1 MIKDLHSHILYGI
14 DDGSKTIEESIVL
27 LKKMEKAGTKE
38 LILTPHYIENSK
50 YNANNRSKE
59 ALFRQLKKKAK
70 EEKINIDLYL
80 GNEVFFS
87 NNMIELIKKGE
98 IKTLNKSKYLL
109 FEFPMTRF
117 YNNSLEVIIL
127 FEFPMT
133 RFYNNSL
140 EVINQLV
147 SNGYIPVLAHP
158 ERYTEFQKNPSLVIE
173 YLKSGV
179 LLQGNFTSLFGKY
192 GRHSRKVLKLYLKN
206 KWITFIGSDA
216 HHEVAYDN
224 KKLEKMLLKITKDK
238 EYTEELLSKNFDKV
252 INNEDIGI
260 II

>member
-14 DDGSKTIEESIVL
+14 DDGSNTIEESIVL
-27 LKKMEKAGTKE
+27 LKEMEKAGTKE

-59 ALFRQLKKKAK
+59 ALFRQLKKKVK
-70 EEKINIDLYL
+70 EENINIDLYL

-117 YNNSLEVIIL
+117 YNNSLEVI
-127 FEFPMT
+127 
-133 RFYNNSL
+133 
-140 EVINQLV
+140 NQLV

-158 ERYTEFQKNPSLVIE
+158 ERYIEFQKNPNLVIE

-238 EYTEELLSKNFDKV
+238 KYTEELLSKNFDKV

-260 II
+260 VI

>member
-27 LKKMEKAGTKE
+27 LKEMEKIGTKE

-59 ALFRQLKKKAK
+59 ALFRQLKKKVK

-117 YNNSLEVIIL
+117 YNNSLEVI
-127 FEFPMT
+127 
-133 RFYNNSL
+133 
-140 EVINQLV
+140 NQLV

-158 ERYTEFQKNPSLVIE
+158 ERYIEFQKNPNLVIE

-206 KWITFIGSDA
+206 KWITFLGSDV

-238 EYTEELLSKNFDKV
+238 KYTEELLSKNFDKV

-260 II
+260 VI

>member
-27 LKKMEKAGTKE
+27 LKEMEKAGTKE

-87 NNMIELIKKGE
+87 NNMLDLLKTGE
-98 IKTLNKSKYLL
+98 IKTLNKSKY
-109 FEFPMTRF
+109 
-117 YNNSLEVIIL
+117 IL

-158 ERYTEFQKNPSLVIE
+158 ERYTEFQKNPNLVIE

-192 GRHSRKVLKLYLKN
+192 GRHSRKVLKKYLKN
-206 KWITFIGSDA
+206 KWICFLGSDA

>member
-117 YNNSLEVIIL
+117 YNNSLEVI
-127 FEFPMT
+127 
-133 RFYNNSL
+133 
-140 EVINQLV
+140 NQLV

-206 KWITFIGSDA
+206 KWVTFIGSDA

>member
-59 ALFRQLKKKAK
+59 ALLRQLKKKVK
-70 EEKINIDLYL
+70 EENINIELYL
-80 GNEVFFS
+80 GNEVFFT
-87 NNMIELIKKGE
+87 NNMLDLIKKGE
-98 IKTLNKSKYLL
+98 VKTLNKSKY
-109 FEFPMTRF
+109 
-117 YNNSLEVIIL
+117 IL

-158 ERYTEFQKNPSLVIE
+158 ERYQEFQKNPNLVIE

-206 KWITFIGSDA
+206 KWICFLGSDT

>member
-27 LKKMEKAGTKE
+27 LKKMEKSGTKE

-50 YNANNRSKE
+50 YNANNRRKE
-59 ALFRQLKKKAK
+59 ALFRQLKKKIK

-87 NNMIELIKKGE
+87 NNMLDLLKTGE
-98 IKTLNKSKYLL
+98 IKTLNKSKY
-109 FEFPMTRF
+109 
-117 YNNSLEVIIL
+117 IL

-147 SNGYIPVLAHP
+147 TNEYIPVLAHP
-158 ERYTEFQKNPSLVIE
+158 ERYTEFQKNPNLVVE

-192 GRHSRKVLKLYLKN
+192 GRHSKNLLKKYLKN
-206 KWITFIGSDA
+206 KWITFLGSDT

>member
-27 LKKMEKAGTKE
+27 LKEMEKAGTKE

-59 ALFRQLKKKAK
+59 ALFKQLKKKVK

-117 YNNSLEVIIL
+117 YNNSLEVI
-127 FEFPMT
+127 
-133 RFYNNSL
+133 
-140 EVINQLV
+140 NQLV

-158 ERYTEFQKNPSLVIE
+158 ERYTEFQKNPNLVIK

-260 II
+260 VI

>member
-27 LKKMEKAGTKE
+27 LKEMEKAGTKE

-117 YNNSLEVIIL
+117 YNNSLEVI
-127 FEFPMT
+127 
-133 RFYNNSL
+133 
-140 EVINQLV
+140 NQLV

-158 ERYTEFQKNPSLVIE
+158 ERYTEFQKNPNLVIE

>member
-27 LKKMEKAGTKE
+27 LKEMEKAGTKE

-59 ALFRQLKKKAK
+59 ALFRQLKKKVK

-117 YNNSLEVIIL
+117 YNNSLEVI
-127 FEFPMT
+127 
-133 RFYNNSL
+133 
-140 EVINQLV
+140 NQLV

-158 ERYTEFQKNPSLVIE
+158 ERYTEFQKNPNLVIE

>member
-27 LKKMEKAGTKE
+27 LKEMEKTGTKE

-59 ALFRQLKKKAK
+59 ALFRQLKKKVK

-117 YNNSLEVIIL
+117 YNNSLEVI
-127 FEFPMT
+127 
-133 RFYNNSL
+133 
-140 EVINQLV
+140 NQLV

-158 ERYTEFQKNPSLVIE
+158 ERYTEFQKNPNLVIE

-206 KWITFIGSDA
+206 KWITFLGSDV

-238 EYTEELLSKNFDKV
+238 KYTEELLSKNFDKV

-260 II
+260 VI

>member
-27 LKKMEKAGTKE
+27 LKEMEKAGTKE

-117 YNNSLEVIIL
+117 YNNSLEVI
-127 FEFPMT
+127 
-133 RFYNNSL
+133 
-140 EVINQLV
+140 NQLV

-158 ERYTEFQKNPSLVIE
+158 ERYTEFQKNPNLVIE

-238 EYTEELLSKNFDKV
+238 VYTEELLSKNFDKV

-260 II
+260 VI

>member
-27 LKKMEKAGTKE
+27 LKEMEKAGTKE

-59 ALFRQLKKKAK
+59 ALFRQLKKKVK
-70 EEKINIDLYL
+70 EENINIDLYL

-117 YNNSLEVIIL
+117 YNNSLEVI
-127 FEFPMT
+127 
-133 RFYNNSL
+133 
-140 EVINQLV
+140 NQLV

-158 ERYTEFQKNPSLVIE
+158 ERYTEFQKNPNLVIE

-260 II
+260 VI